1 MQHWTVYQ
9 CWNEKL
15 FREIYGAYLAGRGGE
30 NDPSQGWYKG
40 ELCFFDSY
48 IIPLAHRLKECGVFG
63 ASCSEFL
70 NFAVDNRIEWEGR
83 GKEIVEEMVA
93 AYNQEQLSTS
103 LTQLMEEGMQN
114 SFNELRE
121 VEEEG
126 EEQQDVKTEQ
136 EEEPGSESS
145 EEMVFI

>member
-15 FREIYGAYLAGRGGE
+15 FRELYSAFRSGRSDK
-30 NDPSQGWYKG
+30 DPSDFWYES
-40 ELCFFDSY
+40 ELFFFDSV
-48 IIPLAHRLKECGVFG
+48 IFPLARRLKECGVFG

-83 GKEIVEEMVA
+83 GKDIVEEMVT
-93 AYNQEQLSTS
+93 AYNQEQLSNS
-103 LTQLMEEGMQN
+103 FSQLREEGMN
-114 SFNELRE
+114 SFNKLVE

-126 EEQQDVKTEQ
+126 EQDLKTEL
-136 EEEPGSESS
+136 ETGSESS
-145 EEMVFI
+145 DEEIVYI